1 MDSGFLRLE
10 RGGPRGALSETGRN
24 PGRKTRGTRSPGTA
38 WRWSIRTK
46 GGIRKP
52 LTPFEQLL
60 GKNPGYTA
68 AYFHYGM
75 TLKQLGEE
83 EKAKEVLSKGVRVAE
98 EKGEKRA
105 REEMLEELNA
115 LGEFS

>member
-1 MDSGFLRLE
+1 MDSGIRLE
-10 RGGPRGALSETGRN
+10 RLQKLVEKNPRDSFAWYGLAMEYKNQGRHQE
-24 PGRKTRGTRSPGTA
+24 A
-38 WRWSIRTK
+38 ADA
-46 GGIRKP
+46 
-52 LTPFEQLL
+52 FEQLL